1 MAMDA
6 PFPRGGLEE
15 QVLLE
20 RTPSGVTKPV
30 TSLGDVNSRPKESFQ
45 HLPFR
50 FAR

>member
-20 RTPSGVTKPV
+20 RTPSG
-30 TSLGDVNSRPKESFQ
+30 GNEAGYQ
-45 HLPFR
+45 FR
-50 FAR
+50 GR